1 MIILFGGLTSGMV
14 NAYSSMSLVSVLTT
28 QRKMTIAV
36 GARLIQIERVSNT
49 SYKIIYVTG
58 GNPDSDMLQ
67 KVVGIKF

>member
-1 MIILFGGLTSGMV
+1 MV
-14 NAYSSMSLVSVLTT
+14 NVYSSMSLVSVLTT

-36 GARLIQIERVSNT
+36 GARWIQIERVSNT